1 MKFEGGFAGERRTAL
16 PSASTKLMRT
26 YVTMI
31 EHSGCRWRI
40 YGAWMVLVGKAT
52 AVQLLSEDD
61 IRAEAAVESCFPA
74 ARLASDGCM
83 SGQSG
88 DLSAHYQR
96 AGRKSI

>member
-1 MKFEGGFAGERRTAL
+1 
-16 PSASTKLMRT
+16 
-26 YVTMI
+26 MI

-88 DLSAHYQR
+88 DSSGHDQR
-96 AGRKSI
+96 ARPEVDLIQASQISALDDLSPVET